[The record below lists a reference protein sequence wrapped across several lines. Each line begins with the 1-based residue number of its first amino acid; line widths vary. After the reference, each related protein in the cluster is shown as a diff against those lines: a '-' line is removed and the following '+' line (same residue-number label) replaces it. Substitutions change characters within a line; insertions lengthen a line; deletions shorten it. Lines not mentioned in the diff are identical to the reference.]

1 MGASANHFL
10 HYLCKAKIEFMYY
23 SGQEI
28 VDIAVRIEENG
39 NEFYTA
45 AAGVIGEQTDTKGLF
60 LDLAEKEVMH
70 IAIFQKLAEKF
81 NAESFDFQA
90 EDASDYINHLA
101 ESHIFWQTR
110 FGKNLALQVK
120 TPKEALE
127 IALKFEN
134 DSVSFY
140 TEMLKYA
147 RSDAKRLVQQIIDE
161 EKEHADEI
169 LKFL

>member
-1 MGASANHFL
+1 MGICKPFFL
-10 HYLCKAKIEFMYY
+10 YLCKAKIEIMYY

-39 NEFYTA
+39 NEFYTT

-81 NAESFDFQA
+81 DAESFDFQS
-90 EDASDYINHLA
+90 EDASGYINHLA
-101 ESHIFWQTR
+101 ESHVFGKPDS
-110 FGKNLALQVK
+110 GKNLALQVK